1 MARQAGDGAM
11 GNYEAMDQRL
21 ALQWSLYGG
30 RLLGTDLLPENRLLG
45 SVRIWVCKLK
55 QLKQLTNLT
64 RICQN

>member
-30 RLLGTDLLPENRLLG
+30 RLLGTDLLPKNRLLG

-55 QLKQLTNLT
+55 QLTNLT
-64 RICQN
+64 KIC